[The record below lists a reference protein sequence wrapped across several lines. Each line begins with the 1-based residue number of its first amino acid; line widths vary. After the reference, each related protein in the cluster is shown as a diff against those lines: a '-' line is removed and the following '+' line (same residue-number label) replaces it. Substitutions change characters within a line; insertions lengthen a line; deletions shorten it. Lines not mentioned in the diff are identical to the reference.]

1 MKKQLSVL
9 ALIALLFI
17 SCNSNS
23 LKDRKLYVFNCE
35 LKGYIASIQEVELNF
50 ISDTH
55 LEARKTLYASLGDVS
70 TYKSNP
76 RMYEESKIFSY
87 SYEGNA
93 DDGVVTIDDLNLT
106 FRLTRYSGG
115 VIRTNQR
122 DAFYQTSIVDILKTE
137 EAVTRIRQTSPSSA
151 LVKMYVDLLNGHS
164 KKETKRRKKQQE
176 EEQSKEYY
184 GE

>member
-1 MKKQLSVL
+1 MKKLSALVL
-9 ALIALLFI
+9 ISLLFI

-23 LKDRKLYVFNCE
+23 LKDRKLYVLNCE

-76 RMYEESKIFSY
+76 RMYEESKIFTY

-93 DDGVVTIDDLNLT
+93 DDGVVTIEDLSLT
-106 FRLTRYSGG
+106 FKLTRYSDG

-122 DAFYQTSIVDILKTE
+122 DAFYQTSIVDILNTK
-137 EAVTRIRQTSPSSA
+137 EAEKRIKQASPSSI
-151 LVKMYVDLLNGHS
+151 LVKMYVDLLNGNS
-164 KKETKRRKKQQE
+164 KREAKRRIKQNE